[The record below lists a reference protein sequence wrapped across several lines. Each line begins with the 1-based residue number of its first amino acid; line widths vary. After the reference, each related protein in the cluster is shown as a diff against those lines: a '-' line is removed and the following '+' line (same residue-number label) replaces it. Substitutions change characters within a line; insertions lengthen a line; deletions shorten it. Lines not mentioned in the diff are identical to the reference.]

1 MDFFLDDEDPP
12 PYGGGS
18 GGRKGGGG
26 GAKGKRRRA
35 SMVGEPRTEGDGDD
49 GTAERMMH
57 KAEVSF
63 VWYF

>member
-12 PYGGGS
+12 AYGGGS
-18 GGRKGGGG
+18 GGRKGG